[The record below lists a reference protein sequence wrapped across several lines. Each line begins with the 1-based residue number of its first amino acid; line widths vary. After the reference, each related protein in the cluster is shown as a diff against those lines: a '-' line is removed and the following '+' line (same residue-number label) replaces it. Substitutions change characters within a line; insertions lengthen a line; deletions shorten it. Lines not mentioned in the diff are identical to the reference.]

1 MPKLEPALAQKFI
14 DKTAKHLEYNIN
26 IMNDEGI
33 IIASKDISRVGN
45 FHEVAFKMLEGTR
58 DSGIVKE
65 DKLYLGTKPG
75 VNLFIDYKNKHV
87 GVICV
92 SGNPD
97 TVHSFANLVKTSME
111 AMLEYELQMD
121 VERRRKDKTEQ
132 FLFYLLFEENM
143 ELGIAERMAE
153 NIELSETQSRVCIL
167 IRTDGDASPS
177 QIISA
182 LTKAEGYSHH
192 DLVGRA
198 RNDDVILFKSL
209 GDDFTTVSKDYVEKI
224 KLYIESFK
232 SKLPESC
239 SMNQFEFFV
248 GSLQNQ
254 IKNYRSSYIHV
265 LEMSLYLKGDKGVHF
280 FQDHIL
286 SYYRRKVTM
295 KAYYDIFNTYDVLFT
310 EEEKKQFVEI
320 VDALRNNNYNVVYS
334 AKELYIHR
342 NTMVFRLNKLKE
354 SLNIDP
360 IANAGDREFFNEL
373 GYYFKFNR

>member
-1 MPKLEPALAQKFI
+1 MSKLEPALAQKFI

-33 IIASKDISRVGN
+33 IIASKDASRVGN

-65 DKLYLGTKPG
+65 DQLYLGTKPG

-92 SGNPD
+92 TGNPD
-97 TVHSFANLVKTSME
+97 TVHAFANLVKTSME
-111 AMLEYELQMD
+111 AMLEYEFQMD

-143 ELGIAERMAE
+143 ELGIAEKMAE
-153 NIELSETQSRVCIL
+153 NIELSEAQTRVCIL
-167 IRTDGDASPS
+167 IRADGNATPH

-182 LTKAEGYSHH
+182 LSKAEGYAHH
-192 DLVGRA
+192 DLIGRA
-198 RNDDVILFKSL
+198 RNDDVILFKAL
-209 GDDFTTVSKDYVEKI
+209 GEDFSTVSKDYIEQIRTYV
-224 KLYIESFK
+224 ESFK
-232 SKLPESC
+232 SKLPGSC
-239 SMNQFEFFV
+239 DRDQFEFFV

-254 IKNYRSSYIHV
+254 IKNYRNSYIHA
-265 LEMSLYLKGDKGVHF
+265 LEMSLYLKGDKGIHF
-280 FQDHIL
+280 FQNHIL
-286 SYYRRKVTM
+286 NYYRRKVTM
-295 KAYYDIFNTYDVLFT
+295 KAYYDIYNTYDELFT

-334 AKELYIHR
+334 AKELFIHR

-354 SLNIDP
+354 ALNIDP
-360 IANAGDREFFNEL
+360 IANAEDREFFNEL
-373 GYYFKFNR
+373 GYYFKNKR